1 MVKSIPITIL
11 MHGVNT
17 NEYFCS
23 MAYIKE
29 SFEEEARMKL
39 ELTIHPDT
47 CYADSAGEALMEY
60 LNQTNANRWGYTTR
74 EFTCPVWRE
83 ETVDI
88 DSELI
93 EATLCCGCLAKKEHD
108 EITKYRIG
116 DGNLIVYLHWDLVGT
131 ILFKHLKEGWML
143 YNSDVKCSYGWE
155 WVEKDNWVY
164 DAWCEY
170 R

>member
-1 MVKSIPITIL
+1 
-11 MHGVNT
+11 
-17 NEYFCS
+17 

-164 DAWCEY
+164 NLPENY
-170 R
+170 YEQFI